1 VRKISFSRW
10 RRSFRFAYE
19 GIKYALD
26 TQGNMKFHFFVAFL
40 VLFAALF
47 VHLNKI
53 DILFILLAVTLM
65 IVTELINT
73 AVEKTVDL
81 AMPERH
87 PMAKIAKDV
96 AAASVLVSAVFAVV
110 VGMVVFYEPIHQLF
124 QQTKQQDYQT
134 SAGMIW
140 VLLGLVVLSVIVIE
154 TRFSDKG
161 KFVRPSLL
169 SALAFSIS
177 TVIAI
182 FVDYTIVALLAYLL
196 SALIFIILY
205 DKKTRPFP
213 ALILGGM
220 IGASVTI
227 LAFIFMNLH

>member
-1 VRKISFSRW
+1 MSSGFRKW
-10 RRSFRFAYE
+10 RRSFRYAYE

-26 TQGNMKFHFFVAFL
+26 TQRNMKFHFCVAFL
-40 VLFAALF
+40 VLLAALF
-47 VHLNKI
+47 IHLSKT

-87 PMAKIAKDV
+87 PLAKIAKDV

-110 VGMVVFYEPIHQLF
+110 VGMVVFYEPIDQLLRDARL
-124 QQTKQQDYQT
+124 QETPL
-134 SAGMIW
+134 SAGTIW
-140 VLLGLVVLSVIVIE
+140 ILIALVVLTVIVIE

-161 KFVRPSLL
+161 KLVRPSLL
-169 SALAFSIS
+169 TAIAFAIS
-177 TVIAI
+177 TVILI
-182 FVDYTIVALLAYLL
+182 FTTQTIVALLAYTL
-196 SALIFIILY
+196 AILILIVLY

-213 ALILGGM
+213 ALFLGAL
-220 IGASVTI
+220 IGTVVTI
-227 LAFIFMNLH
+227 LAFSCLNML

>member
-1 VRKISFSRW
+1 MSSGFRKW
-10 RRSFRFAYE
+10 RRSFRYAYE

-26 TQGNMKFHFFVAFL
+26 TQRNMKFHFCVAFL
-40 VLFAALF
+40 VLLAALF
-47 VHLNKI
+47 IHLSKS

-87 PMAKIAKDV
+87 PLAKIAKDV

-110 VGMVVFYEPIHQLF
+110 VGMVVFYEPIDQLLRDARL
-124 QQTKQQDYQT
+124 QETPI
-134 SAGMIW
+134 SAGTIW
-140 VLLGLVVLSVIVIE
+140 ILIALVVLTVIVIE

-161 KFVRPSLL
+161 KLVRPSLL
-169 SALAFSIS
+169 TAIAFAIS
-177 TVIAI
+177 TVILN
-182 FVDYTIVALLAYLL
+182 FTTQTIVALLAYTL
-196 SALIFIILY
+196 AILILIVLY

-213 ALILGGM
+213 ALFLGAL
-220 IGASVTI
+220 IGTVVTL
-227 LAFIFMNLH
+227 LAFSCLNML